1 MPVPP
6 PSPSAVVRCPARPW
20 SPRFGP
26 LALALALASACAT
39 SPHGNGPAATDA
51 RAASALPTLDE
62 VFLIPGLHGEP
73 PRLRSLSADGRWALV
88 DWRGVET
95 APDGKRNWA
104 KDRSPLL
111 IRTDAGAQDLVQAD
125 GLGGL
130 LERVEREAHSNA
142 EATRVV
148 SKLDDWKPGRPGT
161 SAWSTSASVL
171 AVAWEGA
178 LVLLEFRE
186 DGEPHRRVLHVDP
199 PKVEGES
206 EEAARRDPQRLG
218 RVLGL
223 SFSDDGRQLEVRA
236 GQELYVFPLDGT
248 KPWPLSVADAECPTR
263 DIAAPLE
270 RIELSRDRKRAFARS
285 GRLATPEQPDV
296 PADAQFLD
304 LTTGTGRALEGLAA
318 LKAPESLDLSPDGE
332 FLFGFDVD
340 RSAQPPATIV
350 PDYLTERVSTRE
362 TRRELADDTWPPRKP
377 LVWSTGDGKRLTLE
391 LPGDPQMAANLIGWA
406 PAGEMR
412 VAFRRTSLDYRE
424 VETWIWD
431 RDGQRLALVERDERW
446 VGGPGSFV
454 RWTKDGER
462 LLLAS
467 ECAPLSTTPGRN
479 QVFEL
484 DPRNG
489 ALRQLTEVEGE
500 VSRLVVGE
508 EGTLVVCASR
518 ADPARRELGVI
529 EREGVRWLPV
539 PAGMNTSPTISA
551 DGRVLVFEHE
561 ELGLPGELYRVPL
574 DGSAPATRL
583 TSTIPAEYLAR
594 DWIRPEKLSVASADG
609 TTVHAHVYS
618 PRGTSLARPPEARPC
633 VVFIHGAGY
642 LQNVTDS
649 MTEYAVNLMFHSRLA
664 EQGYVVIDVDYRG
677 SAGYGAK
684 FRGDVQFQLG
694 KLELEDIGAVVDE
707 LARRGAIDP
716 ARVGCYGGSYG
727 GFLTL
732 MALFKEP
739 ERWAGGAALRSVT
752 DWRTYHPG
760 YTQPRLGRPSTHP
773 DAYVASSPID
783 HAQNLKDPL
792 LLLHGMVDTNVFA
805 QDTIRLMEKLI
816 DLGLDFDAML
826 YPSQNHGFEDGPHW
840 LDEYR
845 RIERFFARCLA
856 PQQERSSSPTQLR

>member
-1 MPVPP
+1 MRAPP
-6 PSPSAVVRCPARPW
+6 PPPRATLRRPDRPQLAW
-20 SPRFGP
+20 TAP
-26 LALALALASACAT
+26 LALALATFGACAA
-39 SPHGNGPAATDA
+39 PP
-51 RAASALPTLDE
+51 RAAARPATTPAKSAAQPTLEE

-73 PRLRSLSADGRWALV
+73 PRLRSLSGDGQWALV
-88 DWRGVET
+88 EWRGVET
-95 APDGKRNWA
+95 TPEGKRNWA

-111 IRTDAGAQDLVQAD
+111 VPTGAGLQELEQAD
-125 GLGGL
+125 SLAQL
-130 LERVEREAHSNA
+130 LERLEREAHA
-142 EATRVV
+142 AGDGTRIVA
-148 SKLDDWKPGRPGT
+148 KLEDWKPARAGT
-161 SAWSTSASVL
+161 STWSERGSVL

-178 LVLLEFRE
+178 VVLLELGGAEGLR
-186 DGEPHRRVLHVDP
+186 RRVLYVDP
-199 PKVEGES
+199 PRPEGAS
-206 EEAARRDPQRLG
+206 EDTPRDDGQRLG
-218 RVLGL
+218 RVIGL
-223 SFSDDGRQLEVRA
+223 TFEEQGSRLVVRA
-236 GQELYVFPLDGT
+236 GQELYVFPLDT
-248 KPWPLSVADAECPTR
+248 PKPWPLALAEAECPTR
-263 DIAAPLE
+263 LLAAPLE
-270 RIELSRDRKRAFARS
+270 RIEFSRDRKRAFAR
-285 GRLATPEQPDV
+285 GAKLATPELAGV
-296 PADAQFLD
+296 PNDAQFVD
-304 LTTGTGRALEGLAA
+304 LATGTGRALEGLSA
-318 LKAPESLDLSPDGE
+318 LKSPENLDLSPAGE
-332 FLFGFDVD
+332 FLFAFDVD
-340 RSAQPPATIV
+340 RSAQPPPTMI

-362 TRRELADDTWPPRKP
+362 SRRELADDTWPARKP
-377 LVWSTGDGKRLTLE
+377 FVWSTSDGVRRVLE
-391 LPGDPQMAANLIGWA
+391 LPGDSKASANGIGWA
-406 PAGEMR
+406 PRGEPR
-412 VAFRRTSLDYRE
+412 VAFRRTSTDYRE

-431 RDGQRLALVERDERW
+431 RNGQRLALVERDEHW

-454 RWTKDGER
+454 RWTKDGEH

-484 DPRNG
+484 DPSNG

-500 VSRLVVGE
+500 VSRLIVTE
-508 EGTLVVCASR
+508 EDTVIVCASR
-518 ADPARRELGVI
+518 NDPAQRELGVV
-529 EREGVRWLPV
+529 EANGVRWLPI
-539 PAGMNTSPTISA
+539 PPGMNTSPTVSA
-551 DGRVLVFEHE
+551 DGRVLLFLHE
-561 ELGLPGELYRVPL
+561 ELGVPGELYRVAL
-574 DGSAPATRL
+574 DGSAPAARL

-609 TTVHAHVYS
+609 TTVRAHVYS
-618 PRGTSLARPPEARPC
+618 PRGTSLAKPPKARPC

-664 EQGYVVIDVDYRG
+664 ELGYVVADVDYRG

-716 ARVGCYGGSYG
+716 TRVACYGGSYG

-773 DAYVASSPID
+773 DAYAASSPID

-792 LLLHGMVDTNVFA
+792 LLLHGMVDSNVFA

-826 YPSQNHGFEDGPHW
+826 YPSQNHAFEDGLHW
-840 LDEYR
+840 LDEYK
-845 RIERFFARCLA
+845 RIERFLARCLA
-856 PQQERSSSPTQLR
+856 P

>member
-1 MPVPP
+1 M
-6 PSPSAVVRCPARPW
+6 
-20 SPRFGP
+20 
-26 LALALALASACAT
+26 
-39 SPHGNGPAATDA
+39 
-51 RAASALPTLDE
+51 LPTLEE

-73 PRLRSLSADGRWALV
+73 PRLRSLSADGQWALV
-88 DWRGVET
+88 EWRGLET
-95 APDGKRNWA
+95 TADGKRSWS

-111 IRTDAGAQDLVQAD
+111 VPTGAGLQDLARAD
-125 GLGGL
+125 ALAEL
-130 LERVEREAHSNA
+130 LERLEREAHTSA
-142 EATRVV
+142 DATRIVAN
-148 SKLDDWKPGRPGT
+148 LEGWKPARAGT
-161 SAWSTSASVL
+161 STWSERGSVL

-178 LVLLEFRE
+178 LVLLELGG
-186 DGEPHRRVLHVDP
+186 GEGIRRRVLHVDP
-199 PKVEGES
+199 PKPVGEN
-206 EEAARRDPQRLG
+206 EAVPSDDPQRLG

-223 SFSDDGRQLEVRA
+223 DFEDEDRRLVVRA
-236 GQELYVFPLDGT
+236 GQELFLFPLDGT
-248 KPWPLSVADAECPTR
+248 SPWPLALADAECPTR
-263 DIAAPLE
+263 ALAAPLE
-270 RIELSRDRKRAFARS
+270 RLELSRDRKRAFARA
-285 GRLATPEQPDV
+285 GKLATPELPGV
-296 PADAQFLD
+296 APEAQFVD
-304 LTTGTGRALEGLAA
+304 LATGLGRTLEGLAA

-332 FLFGFDVD
+332 FLFAFEVD
-340 RSAQPPATIV
+340 RSAQPPPTIV

-377 LVWSTGDGKRLTLE
+377 LLWSTRDGKRVALE
-391 LPGDPQMAANLIGWA
+391 LPGDPKTTANVIGWA
-406 PAGEMR
+406 PQGEPR
-412 VAFRRTSLDYRE
+412 LAFRRTSTDYRE
-424 VETWIWD
+424 IETWVWG

-484 DPRNG
+484 DPSNG

-500 VSRLVVGE
+500 VSRLVVAE
-508 EGTLVVCASR
+508 DGTLVVCASR
-518 ADPARRELGVI
+518 NDPARRELGVV
-529 EREGVRWLPV
+529 EAHGVRWLPV
-539 PAGMNTSPTISA
+539 PPGMNTSPTVSA
-551 DGRVLVFEHE
+551 DGRWLVFLHE
-561 ELGLPGELYRVPL
+561 ELGLPGELYRVAL
-574 DGSAPATRL
+574 AGDAPATRL
-583 TSTIPAEYLAR
+583 TDTIPAAYLER
-594 DWIRPEKLSVASADG
+594 DWIRPEKLGVASADG
-609 TTVHAHVYS
+609 TTVRAHVYS
-618 PRGTSLARPPEARPC
+618 PRGTSLAKPGDRRPC

-664 EQGYVVIDVDYRG
+664 ELGYVVADVDYRG

-694 KLELEDIGAVVDE
+694 KLELEDIAAVVDE
-707 LARRGAIDP
+707 LARRGAID
-716 ARVGCYGGSYG
+716 ASRVACYGGSYG

-773 DAYVASSPID
+773 EAYAASSPID

-792 LLLHGMVDTNVFA
+792 LLLHGLVDNNVFA

-845 RIERFFARCLA
+845 RIERLFARCLA
-856 PQQERSSSPTQLR
+856 P